1 MILLAL
7 FAALHYPV
15 LARVACRQNLR
26 VSGVGCQVSAVNGKS
41 LSSIKYPVSSTKYLK
56 STIINQKQTGP
67 KDQVFDLEYINAL
80 NGYYRRG
87 AMTVKILVA
96 DDEQEIRDLLDNFL
110 KDQGYEVILASDGE
124 QALQLA
130 EMENPQAIILDVRMP
145 GLDGLQ
151 VCKRLKAKEETKL
164 IPVIFITGFEDN
176 KLEALDM
183 GADDFVN
190 KPFDMVELSTRVK
203 SVLRIRHLTDELERA
218 VAYIEELRKDL
229 PELH

>member
-1 MILLAL
+1 M
-7 FAALHYPV
+7 V
-15 LARVACRQNLR
+15 SRCR
-26 VSGVGCQVSAVNGKS
+26 A
-41 LSSIKYPVSSTKYLK
+41 SSIQYQAPSISNLQ

-176 KLEALDM
+176 KLKALDM

-190 KPFDMVELSTRVK
+190 KPFDMVELSIRVK